1 MSSEI
6 SRKPWLY
13 RGHPLQ
19 PVEWGLWKD
28 LERPGVY
35 FVCYRPSGRRGPV
48 IRQWA
53 LLGPALS
60 LQQLR
65 DHLRTERSRITAR
78 KLGIT
83 SGIEVPAQELYARYR
98 ADLVR
103 REVSVKHLA
112 DIDLAISQFVGLC
125 PPGPAA
131 GITVHHV
138 QRYLETLAD
147 RSPRTQNK
155 HRGILLTWLTW
166 ACKHE
171 LLELNPV
178 VKTSPVPEH
187 PRLVRF
193 PMPRD
198 LLQIVR
204 ASAPYDKALWA
215 FLALT
220 GLRCGSLTSLDLSCF
235 TDTGIRV
242 PHTKRGVE
250 WQLRYDDG
258 CPLWSPELSRIGRRI
273 WRERVATYSYLQDHF
288 GGACRSAGHQ
298 FTLHSLRHAF
308 CSWLALMGEPIEDIA
323 AWTHHA
329 SPQTTQRYYAHLR
342 PRGRIRIDRNRRYVF
357 TARSHLIAR
366 ALGETEKP
374 A

>member
-1 MSSEI
+1 MRAPEQT
-6 SRKPWLY
+6 WLY

-28 LERPGVY
+28 LERPGMY
-35 FVCYRPSGRRGPV
+35 FVCYRPAGRRGPV
-48 IRQWA
+48 IRRWA
-53 LLGPALS
+53 MLGPALS

-83 SGIEVPAQELYARYR
+83 SGIEIPAQELYARYR

-103 REVSVKHLA
+103 RNLSEKHLA
-112 DIDLAISQFVGLC
+112 SVDHAIADFIALGPLAST
-125 PPGPAA
+125 A
-131 GITVHHV
+131 GINVHSV
-138 QRYLETLAD
+138 QRYLESLSD

-155 HRGILLTWLTW
+155 NRGILLTWLGW
-166 ACKHE
+166 ACRHDLVAE
-171 LLELNPV
+171 NPV
-178 VKTSPVPEH
+178 LKTTPVPEH

-198 LLQIVR
+198 LLQIIR
-204 ASAPYDKALWA
+204 ASAPYDKALWT
-215 FLALT
+215 LLT
-220 GLRCGSLTSLDLSCF
+220 LSGLRCGSLTSLRLECF
-235 TDTGIRV
+235 TDIGIRV
-242 PHTKRGVE
+242 PHTKRGLE

-273 WRERVATYSYLQDHF
+273 WTERPATYDWLQDHF
-288 GGACRSAGHQ
+288 DAACRTAGHR

-308 CSWLALMGEPIEDIA
+308 CSWLALMGEPVEDIA